1 MKEPY
6 MSNESGSQK
15 ASLGCGSLIL
25 IALIVMFFSQNDDDI
40 EREVRRLRDDVAELR
55 RVVEAQTTL
64 LRSLERK
71 LEQPQIPDEATDSAQ
86 H

>member
-1 MKEPY
+1 MKDNL

-40 EREVRRLRDDVAELR
+40 ERDLRLLRDDVAELR
-55 RVVEAQTTL
+55 RVVDAQTTL

-71 LEQPQIPDEATDSAQ
+71 LEQPQIPEEATDNAQ
-86 H
+86 Q